1 MLCTRSKVTSYLYM
15 RYETV
20 VNSGVVKS
28 RSLVS
33 STICEHVDVV
43 SHTRNEVFIIVGEV
57 TTCMRTVDEQ

>member
-1 MLCTRSKVTSYLYM
+1 M

-28 RSLVS
+28 GSFVS
-33 STICEHVDVV
+33 SIICEHVDVV